1 MMFVGKKTGPRKRG
15 PKSLSDASARVYPTG
30 HLDEQAPQRSFA
42 TFGYPTGHLDEQA
55 PQRSFGTFGYPT
67 GHLDEQAPQRSFGTF
82 GYPPVC
88 ESATSPPE
96 PAALPWIR

>member
-30 HLDEQAPQRSFA
+30 HLDEQAPQRSF
-42 TFGYPTGHLDEQA
+42 
-55 PQRSFGTFGYPT
+55 
-67 GHLDEQAPQRSFGTF
+67 GTF

>member
-55 PQRSFGTFGYPT
+55 PQRSFGTFGYP
-67 GHLDEQAPQRSFGTF
+67 
-82 GYPPVC
+82 PVC

>member
-15 PKSLSDASARVYPTG
+15 PKSLSDASARV
-30 HLDEQAPQRSFA
+30 
-42 TFGYPTGHLDEQA
+42 YPTGHLDEQA